1 MIRTLNELT
10 NELERLKAKYRNGVI
25 TVKLENRE
33 YIIENISHVSECGD
47 EYSSHMCLNIRHSE
61 GCNILR

>member
-47 EYSSHMCLNIRHSE
+47 EYSSHMCLNIRC
-61 GCNILR
+61 GGDGNIKR